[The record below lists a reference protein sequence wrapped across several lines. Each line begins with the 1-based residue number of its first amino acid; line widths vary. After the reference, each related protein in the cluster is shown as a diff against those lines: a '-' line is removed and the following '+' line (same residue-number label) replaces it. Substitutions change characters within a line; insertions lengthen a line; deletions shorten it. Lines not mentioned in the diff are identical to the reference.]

1 MNNEDY
7 KIPIPLG
14 CSKNAIIYQRLS
26 STQPN
31 QYNLGKD
38 SLDSQKNICEKFCQS
53 NGLVIKY
60 SKMEIGS
67 AYNNNL
73 EGIKFCIKKL
83 DKGDILVVCE
93 ISRFSRN
100 ILLSSKLL
108 EQITKK
114 NCFIYAIKENVWYYN
129 NFDNTHRPEN
139 TTFINYIVQAQ
150 TEAANTSTRIR
161 RSIEFRRNRGDTF
174 GRPRYGMKIVRTNGI
189 RKFVHDEDECK
200 IISLIMELLN
210 KNKNPREIADNL
222 NQLGI
227 FYRNHKEFDYHK
239 VYYIIKKEQQTLSV
253 KNVIKIFDK
262 TFSQDVTKMAQSAIK
277 LTGKKRSLENTSE
290 SMNTDRDVYRLRN
303 LKRVY
308 YN

>member
-1 MNNEDY
+1 MNNENY

-38 SLDSQKNICEKFCQS
+38 SLECQKKICDKFCQS
-53 NGLVIKY
+53 NGLNIKY
-60 SKMEIGS
+60 TNMEIGS

-73 EGIKFCIKKL
+73 NGIQKCVKEL
-83 DKGDILVVCE
+83 TKGDILVVCE
-93 ISRFSRN
+93 VSRFSRN

-114 NCFIYAIKENVWYYN
+114 ECFIYAVKENAWYYN

-161 RSIEFRRNRGDTF
+161 RSIDFRKNRGDTF
-174 GRPRYGMKIVRTNGI
+174 GRPRYGMKIVRNNGI

-200 IISLIMELLN
+200 IISLIMELIN
-210 KNKNPREIADNL
+210 NNKNPREIADRL

-227 FYRNHKEFDYHK
+227 CYRNQKIFDYQR
-239 VYYIIKKEQQTLSV
+239 VYNIIQREQKTLSV
-253 KNVIKIFDK
+253 KNVIKVFDK
-262 TFSQDVTKMAQSAIK
+262 TFSQEVAKLTQSANK
-277 LTGKKRSLENTSE
+277 LTGKKRTHENTH
-290 SMNTDRDVYRLRN
+290 MDTDKDVYNFRR